1 MAKNA
6 KERAVS
12 KKDQNA
18 YTLEDMPDEL
28 KEQLVAALKRDLS
41 SGGVAQARGTTDIP
55 PDEAK
60 LLTSHSRKIL
70 DDNADFRPSLDDL
83 ISEINPENA
92 HGEAD
97 FGPPVGKEEL

>member
-1 MAKNA
+1 M
-6 KERAVS
+6 S

-18 YTLEDMPDEL
+18 YTLEDMPGEL

-41 SGGVAQARGTTDIP
+41 SSGMTYARHTEDIP

-70 DDNADFRPSLDDL
+70 DDNANLMPSLDDL
-83 ISEINPENA
+83 VSEIDPENA
-92 HGEAD
+92 HGEVD
-97 FGPPVGKEEL
+97 FGPPVDKEES